1 MGATFQIISSQQAP
15 WLKSMHLCP
24 IPRNAHVGA
33 TCMSFPL
40 VWTPWCI
47 QKMLPKSQVAHQDI
61 TIRWMHPD
69 NLVLQLRWP
78 CVHLPLQFASR
89 QVIFRNK
96 LWSGGSFHPRHSF
109 SGKSPHSDG
118 ADSVKTCFWIPTK
131 LKRYWQIQPLQCCFM
146 LPLGLNSPGQHGPT
160 EQSKRVRSDPK
171 LYSVTS
177 PSLTATV
184 ST

>member
-1 MGATFQIISSQQAP
+1 MGATFQIISWQQAP

-61 TIRWMHPD
+61 TMT
-69 NLVLQLRWP
+69 LRS
-78 CVHLPLQFASR
+78 FAPSVCR

-118 ADSVKTCFWIPTK
+118 ADSLTTCFWIPTK
-131 LKRYWQIQPLQCCFM
+131 LKRYWQIQPLQCCFR